1 MKVITNTPEWCT
13 AMDKE
18 VWKAEMD
25 VAHAEEMRFMALLG
39 KSAYTDKF
47 VKQAKRDMKPY
58 EIYEDLF
65 KQIIPESPL
74 KEAFR
79 KWNETTKKIKKGK

>member
-13 AMDKE
+13 A
-18 VWKAEMD
+18 
-25 VAHAEEMRFMALLG
+25 
-39 KSAYTDKF
+39 
-47 VKQAKRDMKPY
+47 
-58 EIYEDLF
+58 YEDLF

-79 KWNETTKKIKKGK
+79 KWNETTKQIEREKDEQ